1 MSDDSEDRTASLM
14 TPAKLA
20 QLKER
25 PRTVASPAAWLD
37 QLASDAGSGHVRRL
51 VELRGQLEEQLR
63 GVDYRGAAAAAQALS
78 AVLDELDFSGLQPR
92 GWLARATGKGKEA
105 AAGFVVQADRAS
117 RAGEDLAD
125 EVREL
130 HKRQQAQAS
139 AVERTV
145 LEVEVEARA
154 VEKIMDQ
161 GARWLQDMRTQLKAR
176 GAQAGDAAARELIRQ
191 DTVRCDLL
199 LARLKQLRA
208 VSTAAHQAVE
218 SCRSVGARR
227 AALLLE
233 LQQLQETPW
242 KAWHKRITPVV
253 DEVKATGSAAE
264 ADRAR
269 AALRDLQSAVKRAGE
284 GCAALQAQEQGAAE
298 VLAAL
303 QAPLQAAA

>member
-1 MSDDSEDRTASLM
+1 MSDDLEDRTASLM

-25 PRTVASPAAWLD
+25 PRTAASPAAWLD

-51 VELRGQLEEQLR
+51 VELRAQLEEQLR
-63 GVDYRGAAAAAQALS
+63 GADYRGLAAAAQALS
-78 AVLDELDFSGLQPR
+78 AALDELDFSGLQPR
-92 GWLARATGKGKEA
+92 GWLARATGKGREA
-105 AAGFVVQADRAS
+105 AAGFIAQVDRIAH
-117 RAGEDLAD
+117 AGEDLAD

-130 HKRQQAQAS
+130 HKRQQAQA
-139 AVERTV
+139 AAGERTV

-161 GARWLQDMRTQLKAR
+161 GARWLQDMRSQLKAR
-176 GAQAGDAAARELIRQ
+176 EAKGGDAAARELIRQ
-191 DTVRCDLL
+191 DTARCDLL

-218 SCRSVGARR
+218 GCRSLGPRR
-227 AALLLE
+227 AALLQE
-233 LQQLQETPW
+233 LQQMQEAEW
-242 KAWHKRITPVV
+242 KTWQKRIAPVA
-253 DEVKATGSAAE
+253 EEARATGSAAE

-269 AALRDLQSAVKRAGE
+269 AVLRDLQSAVKRAGE
-284 GCAALQAQEQGAAE
+284 GCAVLQAQEQGAAE